1 MEVSISSRR
10 ISNVRVIPACPPT
23 PSAQHCSRPRPT
35 AFAPKASALHTS
47 GPRMNPLSITTSM
60 FGLTAS
66 TTSAKT
72 SIVETVWSNALLQ
85 QDAAG
90 VSETAPLR
98 LSR

>member
-1 MEVSISSRR
+1 
-10 ISNVRVIPACPPT
+10 
-23 PSAQHCSRPRPT
+23 
-35 AFAPKASALHTS
+35 
-47 GPRMNPLSITTSM
+47 MNPLSITTSM